1 MKITILLIG
10 KTEKDYLKKEL
21 DLFEN
26 RLKHYI
32 PVEVNII
39 PAIKSS
45 KNLSIKMHKLAEAEL
60 ILKQIKPDDHVIL
73 LDEKGKQYSS
83 EEFASFIQGRLN
95 TGIENL
101 LFVIGGPFGFHEKI
115 YEKANS
121 VISLSK
127 MTFSH
132 QMIRLLFIEQL
143 YRAFTILRNEKYH
156 H

>member
-1 MKITILLIG
+1 
-10 KTEKDYLKKEL
+10 
-21 DLFEN
+21 
-26 RLKHYI
+26 
-32 PVEVNII
+32 
-39 PAIKSS
+39 
-45 KNLSIKMHKLAEAEL
+45 MHKLTEAEQ
-60 ILKQIKPDDHVIL
+60 ILKQIKPGDHVVL

-83 EEFASFIQGRLN
+83 EGFATFIQGRLN
-95 TGIENL
+95 RGIKNL

-121 VISLSK
+121 VVSLFK

-132 QMIRLLFIEQL
+132 QMIRLLFFEQL